1 MNAEEHRYLDDLQK
15 RQKEGWQ
22 EVDSFKD
29 LDPGHFPLIKCFGNE
44 PRMDELKKKLG
55 KTGKFQLAKVRDPFE
70 GGYFILLVTDIKA
83 SKGNALAQLLEL
95 KGRGKKVVAAG
106 DDENDISLRQQAD
119 IKIVMDHAP
128 PILHEVASFI
138 APPTKD
144 HGIIH
149 ALNMAIKND

>member
-1 MNAEEHRYLDDLQK
+1 
-15 RQKEGWQ
+15 
-22 EVDSFKD
+22 
-29 LDPGHFPLIKCFGNE
+29 
-44 PRMDELKKKLG
+44 MDELKKKLG

-106 DDENDISLRQQAD
+106 DDENDISLLQQAD